1 MQRCSKV
8 LIKLLALLLCILL
21 TFVIIDLNSFR
32 RHKAEQAADTVVVRR
47 DGESPEFYLSREE
60 PKQLYKVFKTIKLLL
75 FYELELKDL
84 DESRQVEGNA
94 EYKENLSRKIN
105 HKYRKLF
112 HLIRGLRFEFTRRR
126 FKYLTRSL
134 NVYLKNII
142 VEKYG
147 EEEGRE
153 LLFVQKKMVHE
164 LGSTALKAL
173 FTREEFTEE
182 VATMYIKIR
191 HNLKEI
197 YEIMQSFHH
206 KPNSPSGHECQRPCP
221 KALRSREERSRSNYD
236 FSRSDLNHTRLK
248 DIFSRTNRVAEEFP
262 VTKSHPNSRRI
273 RDANISFTTLPSEN
287 TTVSRTWRTLDFFAT
302 LDDRLPHLEELYP
315 DYFLSKRPITSM
327 DQIPTA
333 PEDYVMNLK
342 ENPDR
347 HGYTRK
353 RISEKWREMFLNM
366 TEEEMNYAIQA
377 FRENKTEDQL
387 NHIYDEYIG
396 KQFLPE
402 LQKAVDEAGLNISV
416 TEGTKKTQ
424 KKKVRTGTPP
434 ASRAPNATRRFFNGS
449 RPFNF
454 TRWTKKKNSTP
465 LVRTKFIKV
474 KKNKT
479 TKPAERVRRQVSEVK
494 TKRFRPSPRFNWTTP
509 STLPTT
515 KYIYPARFNKHLPE
529 RFVND
534 YLTISGEATRKKVSR
549 TTGWNFLNYRMRTT
563 GAYAED
569 PDTAEIQRQWERR
582 FAVRRQYDSVTHF
595 DWDRLE
601 LNETG
606 KSKFERGRE
615 SYGHWIET
623 TTMSESDYLKTHTV
637 PPDFWPGESAEINEA
652 KFHQAMYESF
662 YDMAGFTTAPV
673 WFNSTK
679 KTKHPKKLLKYTSP
693 SHPSTTSPHPLPPNT
708 TINFVKLLIQQK
720 LKEYAS
726 SRLRPTGTQRTVPTF
741 PHYIL
746 NQSYVTKFN
755 DLFHQFEY
763 YKRGVD
769 LVNGSNVGLAE
780 NINNIEQYFKDFGE
794 HLEDVQKDME
804 RGLKI
809 SVDPKDATEIRTT
822 GFVRYMEKSTHPPVH
837 EKFVMSTLSS
847 AEMYNRT
854 YHPFLQEVVD
864 LMAQMRDYQER
875 MPEDKAK
882 QRFMEIIN
890 KDRVGADRFNSSE
903 VFQLL
908 RENYGVTDTQ
918 AVADTQAVTE
928 EVMEGVADAATAE
941 PIKIE
946 EIRDETEDGKVVKEK
961 GIVNPKLKDSD
972 KTAHLDGTTKKKKKK
987 KKKKVTDSFAED
999 SEYKDDDSNDMRNV
1013 IRKQNLRHEKL
1024 KQDFKTEV
1032 PSIPSE
1038 EMEEMRK
1045 EWVRPFEEFE
1055 GNITYRKLNR
1065 YHCWDCGLVNVTYR
1079 AHNFSDY
1086 VEHYR
1091 VNHIEPYNR
1100 SKYTEE
1106 IAWKLGY
1113 SNPYQ
1118 CQYCDFYEPFDNDV
1132 CYDHYEKDHPEHNHH
1147 DVYAQVFR
1155 MRKFYLDLRKKWP
1168 HNNSQELKTYVGDL
1182 FATPRY
1188 AGGTTECTVC
1198 RFHHPTPRDPV
1209 FFSQFYVL
1217 PTTESEQDYYDQ
1229 IVGNRSGESLP
1240 SEEKKRGLRIPKWLQ
1255 RDCDKYRDLPMPSGE
1270 LLKNLS
1276 RGIFDSRSGENDTS
1290 EFKSDYYG
1298 SCDYRSQTLETGED
1312 PWGSSCEDRM

>member
-1 MQRCSKV
+1 MDC
-8 LIKLLALLLCILL
+8 
-21 TFVIIDLNSFR
+21 
-32 RHKAEQAADTVVVRR
+32 
-47 DGESPEFYLSREE
+47 
-60 PKQLYKVFKTIKLLL
+60 
-75 FYELELKDL
+75 
-84 DESRQVEGNA
+84 
-94 EYKENLSRKIN
+94 
-105 HKYRKLF
+105 
-112 HLIRGLRFEFTRRR
+112 
-126 FKYLTRSL
+126 
-134 NVYLKNII
+134 
-142 VEKYG
+142 
-147 EEEGRE
+147 
-153 LLFVQKKMVHE
+153 
-164 LGSTALKAL
+164 STALKAL

-563 GAYAED
+563 GAYVED

-637 PPDFWPGESAEINEA
+637 PPDFWPGESAEMNEA

-822 GFVRYMEKSTHPPVH
+822 GYV
-837 EKFVMSTLSS
+837 
-847 AEMYNRT
+847 
-854 YHPFLQEVVD
+854 PF
-864 LMAQMRDYQER
+864 
-875 MPEDKAK
+875 
-882 QRFMEIIN
+882 
-890 KDRVGADRFNSSE
+890 
-903 VFQLL
+903 
-908 RENYGVTDTQ
+908 
-918 AVADTQAVTE
+918 
-928 EVMEGVADAATAE
+928 
-941 PIKIE
+941 
-946 EIRDETEDGKVVKEK
+946 
-961 GIVNPKLKDSD
+961 
-972 KTAHLDGTTKKKKKK
+972 
-987 KKKKVTDSFAED
+987 
-999 SEYKDDDSNDMRNV
+999 
-1013 IRKQNLRHEKL
+1013 
-1024 KQDFKTEV
+1024 
-1032 PSIPSE
+1032 
-1038 EMEEMRK
+1038 
-1045 EWVRPFEEFE
+1045 
-1055 GNITYRKLNR
+1055 
-1065 YHCWDCGLVNVTYR
+1065 
-1079 AHNFSDY
+1079 
-1086 VEHYR
+1086 
-1091 VNHIEPYNR
+1091 
-1100 SKYTEE
+1100 
-1106 IAWKLGY
+1106 
-1113 SNPYQ
+1113 
-1118 CQYCDFYEPFDNDV
+1118 
-1132 CYDHYEKDHPEHNHH
+1132 
-1147 DVYAQVFR
+1147 
-1155 MRKFYLDLRKKWP
+1155 
-1168 HNNSQELKTYVGDL
+1168 
-1182 FATPRY
+1182 
-1188 AGGTTECTVC
+1188 
-1198 RFHHPTPRDPV
+1198 
-1209 FFSQFYVL
+1209 
-1217 PTTESEQDYYDQ
+1217 
-1229 IVGNRSGESLP
+1229 
-1240 SEEKKRGLRIPKWLQ
+1240 
-1255 RDCDKYRDLPMPSGE
+1255 
-1270 LLKNLS
+1270 
-1276 RGIFDSRSGENDTS
+1276 
-1290 EFKSDYYG
+1290 
-1298 SCDYRSQTLETGED
+1298 
-1312 PWGSSCEDRM
+1312 

>member
-84 DESRQVEGNA
+84 DESRQLEGNA

-353 RISEKWREMFLNM
+353 RISEK
-366 TEEEMNYAIQA
+366 
-377 FRENKTEDQL
+377 
-387 NHIYDEYIG
+387 
-396 KQFLPE
+396 
-402 LQKAVDEAGLNISV
+402 
-416 TEGTKKTQ
+416 
-424 KKKVRTGTPP
+424 
-434 ASRAPNATRRFFNGS
+434 
-449 RPFNF
+449 
-454 TRWTKKKNSTP
+454 
-465 LVRTKFIKV
+465 
-474 KKNKT
+474 
-479 TKPAERVRRQVSEVK
+479 
-494 TKRFRPSPRFNWTTP
+494 
-509 STLPTT
+509 
-515 KYIYPARFNKHLPE
+515 FNKHLPE

-595 DWDRLE
+595 DWDKLE

-794 HLEDVQKDME
+794 HLGDVQKDME

-854 YHPFLQEVVD
+854 YHP
-864 LMAQMRDYQER
+864 
-875 MPEDKAK
+875 
-882 QRFMEIIN
+882 FMEIIN

-946 EIRDETEDGKVVKEK
+946 EIRDETEDGKVVKGK